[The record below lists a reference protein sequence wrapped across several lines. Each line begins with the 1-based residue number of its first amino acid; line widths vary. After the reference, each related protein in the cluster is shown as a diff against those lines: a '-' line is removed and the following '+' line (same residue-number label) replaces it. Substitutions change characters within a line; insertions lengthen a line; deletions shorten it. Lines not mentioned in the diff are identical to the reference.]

1 MLDKYKVKQIQALL
15 SEGHGIKT
23 VARLTGVSRNTV
35 RRYQRNTPRKGHHG
49 PAWRAMEAKREEVK
63 KLFYDCKGNCSAMHR
78 FVKDTIGVEAPS
90 LRTLQKFCKPFR
102 LELRQ
107 SRLTKTG
114 RFETPPGHQMQI
126 DFGEDDVCVGGEGL
140 VHCHASSSS
149 MSRGA
154 SCTTK
159 PPRRRDEWLRVADS
173 LETCKIP
180 LKNHKAYPPVL
191 CPNTQLFRCL
201 DLLVFRHLLHK
212 NAAPVLPNA
221 SNEVVGGP
229 TI

>member
-1 MLDKYKVKQIQALL
+1 MHRRFQYVGQVQSQTNPGPIERRSWNQDCGEAD
-15 SEGHGIKT
+15 E
-23 VARLTGVSRNTV
+23 RLTQHSAALSAQ
-35 RRYQRNTPRKGHHG
+35 YPPRKGHHG

-140 VHCHASSSS
+140 VHCHACSSS

-159 PPRRRDEWLRVADS
+159 PPRRRDEWLRVADR
-173 LETCKIP
+173 L
-180 LKNHKAYPPVL
+180 
-191 CPNTQLFRCL
+191 
-201 DLLVFRHLLHK
+201 
-212 NAAPVLPNA
+212 
-221 SNEVVGGP
+221 
-229 TI
+229 

>member
-23 VARLTGVSRNTV
+23 VARLTSVSRNTV

-102 LELRQ
+102 LELR
-107 SRLTKTG
+107 
-114 RFETPPGHQMQI
+114 
-126 DFGEDDVCVGGEGL
+126 
-140 VHCHASSSS
+140 
-149 MSRGA
+149 
-154 SCTTK
+154 
-159 PPRRRDEWLRVADS
+159 
-173 LETCKIP
+173 
-180 LKNHKAYPPVL
+180 
-191 CPNTQLFRCL
+191 
-201 DLLVFRHLLHK
+201 
-212 NAAPVLPNA
+212 
-221 SNEVVGGP
+221 
-229 TI
+229 